1 MKILILIIFSCS
13 AFGQLMSPTFIP
25 PVGSNGRAMHGNM
38 NFSNPIRINPQRMIP
53 FRAAPNQP
61 NQQTQ
66 PQQNAPTTQPLR
78 AINNR
83 YPKNNSNIMGFRS
96 YDRIN
101 LKDHKNLEEAARIYK
116 EKLSTLRISLRAY
129 RESPP
134 APHPVPPTVATNSP
148 ALPPSPTNPNVGP
161 PVVPP
166 NNNNGVV
173 SPPAPHPA
181 PPTIATNRPAL
192 PTTPSPNPNIR
203 PAVMPINNH
212 GVPSPM
218 PRPAPPT
225 IATNSPAP
233 SIAIGM
239 PVPQPSQ
246 LNQ

>member
-1 MKILILIIFSCS
+1 MKILILIILSCS
-13 AFGQLMSPTFIP
+13 AFGQLMSPTFTP
-25 PVGSNGRAMHGNM
+25 SFSSGRAMHGGINLPR
-38 NFSNPIRINPQRMIP
+38 PIQVNPQRMIP
-53 FRAAPNQP
+53 FRATP

-66 PQQNAPTTQPLR
+66 PQQNAPTPQPLR

-96 YDRIN
+96 YERIN
-101 LKDHKNLEEAARIYK
+101 LKDHKKRAEAAKIYK

-129 RESPP
+129 RVSPP
-134 APHPVPPTVATNSP
+134 APRPAPPTVATNSP
-148 ALPPSPTNPNVGP
+148 ALPITPPSNPNVGP
-161 PVVPP
+161 AVMPP

-173 SPPAPHPA
+173 SPPAPYPA

-192 PTTPSPNPNIR
+192 PTTPPPNPNIR
-203 PAVMPINNH
+203 PAVMPINNN
-212 GVPSPM
+212 GVSPPM

-239 PVPQPSQ
+239 PAPQPRQ